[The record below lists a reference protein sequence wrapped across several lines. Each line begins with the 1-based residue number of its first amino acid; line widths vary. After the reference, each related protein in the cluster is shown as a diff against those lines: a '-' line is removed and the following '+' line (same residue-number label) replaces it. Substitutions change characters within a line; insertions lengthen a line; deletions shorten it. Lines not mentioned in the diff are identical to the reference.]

1 MFLRIRPQSISQV
14 QSKRGGV
21 GKNVW
26 PQSKQ
31 TTKSKVKKVSEVCL
45 KENDEHSVTLCPP
58 QSMQDQ
64 KRSKTEVYEGFSYVF
79 SADSSQVIACF

>member
-1 MFLRIRPQSISQV
+1 M
-14 QSKRGGV
+14 
-21 GKNVW
+21 W

-31 TTKSKVKKVSEVCL
+31 TVKSKIKKTIEVCL

-64 KRSKTEVYEGFSYVF
+64 KRTKTEVYEGFSHVF
-79 SADSSQVIACF
+79 SADSSQVYTVLI

>member
-1 MFLRIRPQSISQV
+1 MFLRIRPQSIPQP
-14 QSKRGGV
+14 QSKKAEKA
-21 GKNVW
+21 KNVW
-26 PQSKQ
+26 PQNKQ
-31 TTKSKVKKVSEVCL
+31 IAKPKVKKVSEVCL

-79 SADSSQVIACF
+79 SADSSQVIA